1 MLQGLKYRNGILFL
15 LQSPLLFSRPKS
27 RGSSLKVG
35 FSFSQAYIGVA
46 VRLLKPGLIQNF
58 NQSKC
63 ALGTMDFNIIICKE
77 FYKFL
82 DVCITVSDLQVAH
95 AQYVNVVQS

>member
-35 FSFSQAYIGVA
+35 FSFSQAYIGIA

-63 ALGTMDFNIIICKE
+63 ALGTMDFNIIIC
-77 FYKFL
+77 
-82 DVCITVSDLQVAH
+82 
-95 AQYVNVVQS
+95 